1 MSLSVE
7 AQKQIII
14 KEFQK
19 VKVSSTQKLNK
30 DELFQVLDKKLG
42 RQYDRAI
49 ADQLIAKLDTDE
61 DGKFQAEQFFSIIIE
76 AGQTLLD
83 KIEQSRDFLQELT
96 QKRKNVQKKYEEE
109 MQKEKK
115 NEYNIMEGSMFSVK
129 PIKIL
134 QIDKKIMK
142 DEDRAYLREE
152 YYVKVMC
159 DKYSDNVAWE
169 QISSFPIKTSTED
182 IFVVLY
188 KVDGDEPVAK
198 TDLIQLN
205 GLRDQKKV
213 SSDVY
218 MNSFDGKQ
226 KKIYQIQL
234 ELQWIHSKTEIYEE
248 IIQDWD
254 NQIRQHEDDL
264 NGYQNDLISLLEPF
278 PGLSPIV
285 KQMESQQ
292 ENFQFESTSGMNL
305 NTRELKNRNSFT
317 YDSNILIPSSQ
328 QSIQV
333 QDVFKTL
340 GYSNFA
346 YMILALILSYE
357 RVLTLDMLICMS
369 YFIEIYT
376 KGEYN
381 VNNFKLYSLFTI
393 ASVAFDII
401 WFVLF
406 TVKWWSDDI
415 PNQKLQ
421 RAVVV
426 LSFVYLALKVYLS
439 SLYLYLYRDYSKNP
453 EQKLQDNITFNT
465 SPKAS
470 FAIQENINVVNP
482 NFVVKDPY
490 QIDNRV
496 INPQPVQTIPL
507 NNTSLPYP
515 PQLYLISSKKVSM
528 VNNLNNGFQNNSMI
542 ISQQNIM
549 NSSIHSNPNY
559 NNSGRISYQVN
570 SKKPS
575 VYQQQQQAF
584 LPDNNYKDSAFKNYQ
599 MSSPQTQ
606 SYSQNQ
612 NQQYYI
618 SSFNQNN
625 YIN

>member
-1 MSLSVE
+1 MKQSSRKSIMSLSVE

-19 VKVSSTQKLNK
+19 LKVSSTQKLNK
-30 DELFQVLDKKLG
+30 DELFQILDKKLG
-42 RQYDRAI
+42 KQYDRSI
-49 ADQLIAKLDTDE
+49 ANQLIDKLDTDE
-61 DGKFQAEQFFSIIIE
+61 DGKFQASQFFSIVIE
-76 AGQTLLD
+76 ASQTLQD
-83 KIEQSRDFLQELT
+83 KIEQNRDFLQELT
-96 QKRKNVQKKYEEE
+96 QKRKNVYKKYEEE

-115 NEYNIMEGSMFSVK
+115 NEYNIMEGSIFSIK

-134 QIDKKIMK
+134 SIDKKIMK
-142 DEDRAYLREE
+142 DEDRTYLKEE
-152 YYVKVMC
+152 YYVKVIC
-159 DKYSDNVAWE
+159 DKYSDNVAWD
-169 QISSFPIKTSTED
+169 QTSSFPIKTSTED
-182 IFVVLY
+182 IFVALF
-188 KVDGDEPVAK
+188 KTDGDEPVAK

-213 SSDVY
+213 QSDVY
-218 MNSFDGKQ
+218 MNSFDGK
-226 KKIYQIQL
+226 KKQFYQIQL

-254 NQIRQHEDDL
+254 NQIRQNEEDL
-264 NGYQNDLISLLEPF
+264 NGYQNDLIILLEPF
-278 PGLSPIV
+278 PGLSSII

-346 YMILALILSYE
+346 YMIMALILSYE

-381 VNNFKLYSLFTI
+381 VNNFKSYSLVTI
-393 ASVAFDII
+393 ASITFDII
-401 WFVLF
+401 WLVLF
-406 TVKWWSDDI
+406 TVKWWSDEI
-415 PNQKLQ
+415 PNQNLQ

-426 LSFVYLALKVYLS
+426 LSCIYLALKIYLS

-453 EQKLQDNITFNT
+453 EQKLQDNMTFHS

-470 FAIQENINVVNP
+470 FAIQENIAVP
-482 NFVVKDPY
+482 G
-490 QIDNRV
+490 I
-496 INPQPVQTIPL
+496 
-507 NNTSLPYP
+507 
-515 PQLYLISSKKVSM
+515 
-528 VNNLNNGFQNNSMI
+528 
-542 ISQQNIM
+542 
-549 NSSIHSNPNY
+549 
-559 NNSGRISYQVN
+559 
-570 SKKPS
+570 
-575 VYQQQQQAF
+575 
-584 LPDNNYKDSAFKNYQ
+584 
-599 MSSPQTQ
+599 
-606 SYSQNQ
+606 
-612 NQQYYI
+612 
-618 SSFNQNN
+618 
-625 YIN
+625 